1 MLSSKSLC
9 VLLAITFWIVWEVD
23 EKSLMKAL
31 NSEDMYNIT
40 EMQALWSGWPISDL
54 KYLRDDHPV
63 LLTLHH
69 VQILRASD
77 NCLTDVQIE
86 TTE

>member
-1 MLSSKSLC
+1 M
-9 VLLAITFWIVWEVD
+9 LAITFWIVWEVD